1 MVAKLLDGKSLLVTG
16 GTGSLGHAIIERIR
30 GGKYG
35 LPRKVVVFS
44 RDELKQAEMATKY
57 KDLIYMRFII
67 GDVRQYGSVLAAIW
81 GIDYIVHAAAMKR
94 VETCQRFMD
103 EALYTNCI
111 GTMNL
116 VKAVKESRTDTECL
130 VGVSSDKG
138 VKPINCYGWTK
149 IWQEMRL
156 QQAVSEY
163 DGCRFV
169 CVRYGNVVGSRGSV
183 IPIWQGQIKRGAPIL
198 VTDPKMTRFL
208 VTLERA
214 VDTLFAAIQDAK
226 SGDIYIPYPLPAA
239 RIGELAELMVDG
251 SQSSI
256 SVIGKGYGEKVHE
269 TLITEDELDR
279 TKLTD
284 GYYVVTRQKQLKLI
298 IAKEYISN
306 NYLFTKDQLRDFLH
320 QEGIV

>member
-1 MVAKLLDGKSLLVTG
+1 MTRLLDGKSLLITG
-16 GTGSLGHAIIERIR
+16 GTGSLGHAIIERIQE
-30 GGKYG
+30 GKYG
-35 LPRKVVVFS
+35 LPQEVVIFS

-57 KDLIYMRFII
+57 KELAYMRFII
-67 GDVRQYGSVLAAIW
+67 GDVRHFGSVLAAIW
-81 GIDYIVHAAAMKR
+81 GIDYVIHAAAMKR

-116 VKAVKESRTDTECL
+116 IKAVKESRTDTECL

-156 QQAVSEY
+156 QRAVEEY
-163 DGCRFV
+163 ADCRFV

-183 IPIWQGQIKRGAPIL
+183 IPIWQQQIKIGAPIL

-208 VTLERA
+208 VTLKSA
-214 VDTLFAAIQDAK
+214 VDTLFATIQGAK

-256 SVIGKGYGEKVHE
+256 SIRGKGYGEKIHE

-284 GYYVVTRQKQLKLI
+284 GYYVVTRQEQSKV
-298 IAKEYISN
+298 AVDKEYTSN
-306 NYLFTKDQLRDFLH
+306 NYLLPRQQLRDFLH
-320 QEGIV
+320 QEGIIK